1 VRRTSKEKV
10 KMVFAIGKRGERC
23 RLRWLLWIGLPGAL
37 CGLPAI
43 ACAQDAAAPAGQ
55 TKQQTANPQETGNI
69 RGKVVDQTGVE
80 ISGASVKLTRP
91 DPPSSQETE
100 TDEEGQ
106 FYFFNVAPGPYSI
119 TITSEGLTTETVSG
133 TVTPRETNI
142 VPQVKLAVAQ
152 QVTQLTVGLPVE
164 EIAQE
169 QIEEQEKQRILGFVP
184 NFYVSYVPNAAPM
197 NAKQKYKLATRT
209 LLDPMTF
216 ASVGLIAGANHA
228 AGRWKGY
235 GGGIE
240 GYSKRFGSSY
250 ADVAT
255 GTFIGGAVLPSLLK
269 QDPRYFYQG
278 TGSKKSRLW
287 HALSNSFICKGDD
300 GRMEP
305 NYSNIGGNL
314 AAGGLATLYYPRSSG
329 HSWGLALSV
338 AGTRLAETTAV
349 AVLQEF
355 ILPKLTPGHGRQ
367 VNNQP

>member
-1 VRRTSKEKV
+1 
-10 KMVFAIGKRGERC
+10 MVFAIGKRGKRC
-23 RLRWLLWIGLPGAL
+23 RLRWLLWVGLPGAL
-37 CGLPAI
+37 CGLPVI
-43 ACAQDAAAPAGQ
+43 ARAQDAAAPSGQ
-55 TKQQTANPQETGNI
+55 TKQQMANPQETGNI

-91 DPPSSQETE
+91 DPPWSQETE

-133 TVTPRETNI
+133 TVTPRETNV
-142 VPQVKLAVAQ
+142 VPQVKLPVAQ

-169 QIEEQEKQRILGFVP
+169 QIEEQEKQRVLGFVP

-278 TGSKKSRLW
+278 TGSTKSRLW
-287 HALSNSFICKGDD
+287 HALSHSFICKGDD

-355 ILPKLTPGHGRQ
+355 ILPRLTPGHGRQ
-367 VNNQP
+367 VSSQP